1 MGGAK
6 APPSDVEETRLPGA
20 KRFVRC
26 AKSLSAA
33 ARARVP
39 HDGIDDMLDS
49 RRKEV
54 LEKSRILPR
63 ELEEELDALGW
74 TTLGG
79 AELDAVGRLG
89 PRWTGDA

>member
-1 MGGAK
+1 M
-6 APPSDVEETRLPGA
+6 
-20 KRFVRC
+20 
-26 AKSLSAA
+26 
-33 ARARVP
+33 P

-74 TTLGG
+74 MTLGG
-79 AELDAVGRLG
+79 AALDAGGRSG
-89 PRWTGDA
+89 SRWTGDA